1 MADLNENEAF
11 VDEKTTVDEVQQ
23 NQEEALAREVPV
35 EEAPVDEV
43 PEEEAPAEETPVEEA
58 PIEAPIEAVHIE
70 AAPIEAAPVEE
81 APEREI
87 PVVAV
92 PPVQSD
98 ENSSTAEENIADK
111 ANELLKELREERE
124 QLERDKADLRYEKKE
139 LEYRQKAAI
148 NSAYITGVGTFF
160 RLHFLFNIP
169 IIGIIAS
176 IIFSF
181 AGSNISRKNYARA
194 RLIWQLLTIFLILLV
209 AVAALLLFKKFGS
222 EVEDLLS
229 DFVKKLQ

>member
-23 NQEEALAREVPV
+23 NQEEALVREVPV

-43 PEEEAPAEETPVEEA
+43 PAEEAPTEETPVEEA
-58 PIEAPIEAVHIE
+58 PIEAPIEA
-70 AAPIEAAPVEE
+70 APIEE
-81 APEREI
+81 APDREI

-148 NSAYITGVGTFF
+148 NSAYIARVSTFF
-160 RLHFLFNIP
+160 GLHFLFNIP

-229 DFVKKLQ
+229 GFVKKLQ

>member
-23 NQEEALAREVPV
+23 NQEEALVREVPV
-35 EEAPVDEV
+35 EEATD
-43 PEEEAPAEETPVEEA
+43 
-58 PIEAPIEAVHIE
+58 
-70 AAPIEAAPVEE
+70 
-81 APEREI
+81 REI

-111 ANELLKELREERE
+111 ANELLKEFREERE

-148 NSAYITGVGTFF
+148 NSAYIIGVGTFF

-229 DFVKKLQ
+229 GFVKKLQ

>member
-23 NQEEALAREVPV
+23 NQEEALVREVPV

-43 PEEEAPAEETPVEEA
+43 PAEEAPAEETPVEEA
-58 PIEAPIEAVHIE
+58 PIEAPIEA
-70 AAPIEAAPVEE
+70 APIEE
-81 APEREI
+81 APDREI

-98 ENSSTAEENIADK
+98 ENSSTAEENIDDK

-148 NSAYITGVGTFF
+148 NSAYIARVSTFF
-160 RLHFLFNIP
+160 GLHFLFNIP